1 MSCTLCQISL
11 ALEIKLISI
20 ICFSIASSHFYPTG
34 LGLTNLVVGRS
45 VGPPYLYYLLCWASR
60 WRVTKK
66 PMQPVSFTCKMR
78 MKLGLA
84 GCLILWWWYNVLSA
98 AIASLFTS
106 FQVMTRCSDQRIQ
119 RATRKLFQR
128 IQKIGRL
135 FTVPRCLYV
144 NSNEMGGSSIV
155 HDTGGFAQVLKSQ
168 YRGNPVAV
176 KYLKHELDDKHRRV
190 TYHVFAKE
198 YTLIYSSASFTKF
211 CCGRV
216 SSTRGYCHCLV
227 SLIMAN

>member
-1 MSCTLCQISL
+1 MSCTLCQILL

-34 LGLTNLVVGRS
+34 VGLTNLVVGRP
-45 VGPPYLYYLLCWASR
+45 VGLTYLYYSLCWVSR

-66 PMQPVSFTCKMR
+66 PMQPASFTCKMR
-78 MKLGLA
+78 TKLGLA
-84 GCLILWWWYNVLSA
+84 DCSMLWWWYDVLSA
-98 AIASLFTS
+98 AITSLFTS
-106 FQVMTRCSDQRIQ
+106 FQVMTCCSDQRIQ

-128 IQKIGRL
+128 IQKAGGL
-135 FTVPRCLYV
+135 LTVPRCLYV
-144 NSNEMGGSSIV
+144 NPNEMGGSSII

-190 TYHVFAKE
+190 IYHVSAK
-198 YTLIYSSASFTKF
+198 
-211 CCGRV
+211 
-216 SSTRGYCHCLV
+216 
-227 SLIMAN
+227 